1 MESEELNTEQSADGT
16 SSHPSTPV
24 SLKSDKV
31 LPKDVDKEKNRP
43 LWMCRLV
50 HYFDNNII

>member
-50 HYFDNNII
+50 HYFDNII